1 MNFFDFIKLDIIA
14 ILNTLSSEG
23 KLPSDIDISKITV
36 EPPRDTSHGD
46 VATNA
51 AMVLAKQAKMNPREI
66 ATLIANALT
75 GKPNYQKI
83 EVAGPGF
90 INIRFSNNLW
100 YDLLKEILTQ
110 ENNFGSSTVG
120 NGTKVNVEYVSANP
134 TGPLHVGH
142 GRGAIFGDVLSELL
156 AKAGFE
162 VTKEYYINDAGA
174 QVDVLAQSTYVR
186 YLQALGEDAE
196 IPEGCYPGDYLIP
209 TGQAIADADGDKWKN
224 AEQSEWLPYFRE
236 YSVNAMMSLIKED
249 LAVLGI
255 KQEVFSSEKKLVDD
269 GMVDT
274 SLDTLTKRGLIYEG
288 VLEPPKGKKPD
299 DWEPRPQTLFKATK
313 FGDDIDRPLKKSD
326 GSWTYFASDIAYHH
340 DKFKRGFTEM
350 IDVWGADHGGY
361 VKRMKSAVK
370 AITEEK
376 GNLDVR
382 LCQMVNLLEDGQPF
396 KMSKRA
402 GTFITLRDVIDAVGK
417 DVMRF
422 MMLTRKNDAQLDFD
436 LKKVKEQSKDNPVFY
451 VQYAHARIHS
461 VLRHALEMFDDIDVS
476 PQALANADF
485 SSLDDEAELSIIK
498 VLAQF
503 PRQIETAAEMHEP
516 HRIAYYLQEV
526 AAAFHG
532 LWNKGK
538 DDTSLRFLIENDKE
552 KSISRL
558 ALVSAVAIVIS
569 SGLDIFG
576 VQPVKEM

>member
-1 MNFFDFIKLDIIA
+1 MNFFEIIKNEIA
-14 ILNTLSSEG
+14 ASLANLCNEG
-23 KLPSDIDISKITV
+23 KLPQDINASKIAV

-51 AMVLAKQAKMNPREI
+51 AMVLAKQAGMPSRDI
-66 ATLIANALT
+66 ATLISEKLQSNDAFE
-75 GKPNYQKI
+75 KVEI
-83 EVAGPGF
+83 AGPGF
-90 INIRFSNNLW
+90 INIRLSNDFWHNR
-100 YDLLKEILTQ
+100 LKEILTK
-110 ENNFGSSTVG
+110 ESDFGSSDIG
-120 NGTKVNVEYVSANP
+120 KGTKVNVEYVSANP
-134 TGPLHVGH
+134 TGPMHVGH
-142 GRGAIFGDVLSELL
+142 GRGAVFGDVLSSLL
-156 AKAGFE
+156 AKAGFD
-162 VTKEYYINDAGA
+162 VSKEFYINDAGS
-174 QVDVLAQSTYVR
+174 QIDVLAQSTYIR
-186 YLQALGEDAE
+186 YLQALGENTE

-209 TGQAIADADGDKWKN
+209 VGKAIADADGDKWKN
-224 AEQSEWLPYFRE
+224 ANETEWLVYFRE
-236 YSVNAMMSLIKED
+236 YSVNAMMDLIKED
-249 LAVLGI
+249 LAALGI
-255 KQEVFSSEKKLVDD
+255 KHDVFSSEKDLVDN
-269 GMVDT
+269 GMVGL
-274 SLDTLTKRGLIYEG
+274 SLENLKERGLIYEG

-299 DWEPRPQTLFKATK
+299 DWEPRPQTLFKATD

-340 DKFKRGFTEM
+340 DKFERGFGEM
-350 IDVWGADHGGY
+350 IDIWGADHGGY

-376 GNLDVR
+376 GNLDVK
-382 LCQMVNLLEDGQPF
+382 LCQMVNLLENGKPF

-402 GTFITLRDVIDAVGK
+402 GTFVTLRDVIDAVGK

-422 MMLTRKNDAQLDFD
+422 IMLTRKNDAQLDFD

-461 VLRHALEMFDDIDVS
+461 VLRHAAEMFNGENIT
-476 PQALANADF
+476 PKTLADADL
-485 SSLDDEAELSIIK
+485 SKLNDETELSIIK

-516 HRIAYYLQEV
+516 HRLAYYLHDV

-538 DDTSLRFLIENDKE
+538 DNADLRFLIEKDKDA
-552 KSISRL
+552 SIARL

-569 SGLDIFG
+569 SGLEIFG
-576 VQPVKEM
+576 VEPVEEM